1 MDPLS
6 GPESFLK
13 QPWRSFISTL
23 YRAMWPFCRLMSSAG
38 LPMLASCR
46 TRTSTI
52 PSSIGFSTS
61 LINTGTL
68 SPCPEKRYASISLTV
83 NILSRF
89 LRWEPFGLYMSV
101 RSELY
106 SKGDTFPIA
115 CLLSCLQNKK
125 LLFLLSPVT
134 RMGGRSCGLYTISP
148 SNGVYRSFFSPYFFA
163 CRKKHWNNLL
173 PPLSPIPSTLY
184 VSFDSSFATP
194 TLPS

>member
-68 SPCPEKRYASISLTV
+68 SPCPEKRYVSISLTV
-83 NILSRF
+83 NILTRF
-89 LRWEPFGLYMSV
+89 LRWEPFGRYV
-101 RSELY
+101 RSLRVILQRGYISNSVSFVMSTKQEI
-106 SKGDTFPIA
+106 TFSLVPGYA
-115 CLLSCLQNKK
+115 N
-125 LLFLLSPVT
+125 
-134 RMGGRSCGLYTISP
+134 GRSILWPLYYISFEW
-148 SNGVYRSFFSPYFFA
+148 SISIFFLHIF
-163 CRKKHWNNLL
+163 CL
-173 PPLSPIPSTLY
+173 
-184 VSFDSSFATP
+184 
-194 TLPS
+194 